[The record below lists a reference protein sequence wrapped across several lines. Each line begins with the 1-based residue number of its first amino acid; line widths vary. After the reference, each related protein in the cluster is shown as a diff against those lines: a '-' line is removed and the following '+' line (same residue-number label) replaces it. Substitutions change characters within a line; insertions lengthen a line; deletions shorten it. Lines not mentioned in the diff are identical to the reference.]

1 MRGLSLVLALIG
13 VAGIVFGVMDMVGGL
28 TGPHAIPFQFENYGG
43 PGPIL
48 GGLLLLACAIFI
60 KGPGKQSK

>member
-13 VAGIVFGVMDMVGGL
+13 VAGIVFGVLDMVHGL
-28 TGPHAIPFQFENYGG
+28 TGAHAIPWQFEAYGG
-43 PGPIL
+43 PGPVL
-48 GGLLLLACAIFI
+48 GGVLLLACSIFI